1 MSRHDSRDSE
11 AVSDVPSSRNNNHHG
26 YGTIKP
32 PSRKDSFSSPIVAGR
47 RYRMAI
53 PWATADHES
62 LLKTEETRNRYRWWA
77 YYMPFL
83 TWLPQYEVQWLRDDL
98 LAALTVSSLYVP
110 MCFSFA
116 IIAQVDPISG
126 LYAFIIHPLVYAF
139 LGSCPQMI
147 VGPEATGS
155 LLVGSVVRQIQNAA
169 GDDDSYVNAE
179 ISGVTTALAGTLLL
193 IAGISRIGFVDSMLN
208 RPFMQGFISGVGFV
222 LVIEQAI
229 PELGLKQLSR
239 ELGYSRSSAMMKVY
253 FILTNIEKTHI
264 LTAILA
270 FSTLAFILVFRA
282 TQRALRSK
290 YPSIA
295 LMPDRLLAIAVTTIL
310 TWKLGLDQRGVEI
323 LGALGTSGPKWPEF
337 NFPFDKF
344 AYIELV
350 FTTSFLAALLGFF
363 ESSVTARSIKPEKN
377 VLQNTPLS
385 ANRELIALGTA
396 NVLGGCFTT
405 LPAFGGFGR
414 SKLNVQAGGT
424 TPMASI
430 LLSVISLLC
439 VFFILPGLYYVP
451 KAVLSAMASAVGIS
465 MMEECPHD
473 LRFFYKVRGWQEIT
487 LMALV
492 FLGTACYSMSLGIAI
507 GILITLFTLVRHS
520 TQSRIQILGRVPGTK
535 HLFED
540 AELSPE
546 GDQFDQCLIV
556 RIAEPLTFANSGD
569 LRTRLRRLEWY
580 GSHNAHPS
588 LPRVRA
594 EDEILIFDVQGLT
607 AIDACATQVLT
618 EIVQDY
624 TRNGAQVI
632 FCRLRQA
639 QVMDSFERSGIVDIV
654 GGSDYFV
661 GSVEEALQLAGV
673 HD

>member
-1 MSRHDSRDSE
+1 VSVSE
-11 AVSDVPSSRNNNHHG
+11 GLIHRNHNG
-26 YGTIKP
+26 YGTLKH
-32 PSRKDSFSSPIVAGR
+32 SRKDSFSSPMVAGR
-47 RYRMAI
+47 RYRMAL

-62 LLKTEETRNRYRWWA
+62 LLNSERNRNRYRWWA

-83 TWLPQYEVQWLRDDL
+83 TWLPQYQIWWLRDDM
-98 LAALTVSSLYVP
+98 LAALTVASLYVP

-155 LLVGSVVRQIQNAA
+155 LLVGSVVRQIQSAA
-169 GDDDSYVNAE
+169 GADESYVNAE
-179 ISGVTTALAGTLLL
+179 ISGVITAMAGVCLLV
-193 IAGISRIGFVDSMLN
+193 AGISRIGFIDSMLN

-222 LVIEQAI
+222 LIIEQAI
-229 PELGLKQLSR
+229 PELGLKDLSR
-239 ELGYSRSSAMMKVY
+239 ELGYSRCSAAFKLY
-253 FILTNIEKTHI
+253 FIVTNLSKAHL
-264 LTAILA
+264 LTAIMAL
-270 FSTLAFILVFRA
+270 STLAFILIFRS
-282 TQRALRSK
+282 TQRALRSRF
-290 YPSIA
+290 PGIA
-295 LMPDRLLAIAVTTIL
+295 LVPDRLLAIAVTTII
-310 TWKLGLDQRGVEI
+310 TWKLGLDRQGLEI
-323 LGALGTSGPKWPEF
+323 LGAMGTSGPKLPEF
-337 NFPFDKF
+337 YWPFDKF
-344 AYIELV
+344 ESIELV
-350 FTTSFLAALLGFF
+350 FTTSFLSALLGFF
-363 ESSVTARSIKPEKN
+363 ESSVTARSIKPEKI
-377 VLQNTPLS
+377 VLENTPLS

-396 NVLGGCFTT
+396 NILGGCFMT

-424 TPMASI
+424 TPMASV
-430 LLSVISLLC
+430 LLSGITILC

-473 LRFFYKVRGWQEIT
+473 LRFFFKVRGWQELT
-487 LMALV
+487 LMAMV
-492 FLGTACYSMSLGIAI
+492 FLATACYSMSLGIAV

-520 TQSRIQILGRVPGTK
+520 TKSRIQILGRIPGTT

-540 AELSPE
+540 AEIAPE

-580 GSHNAHPS
+580 GKHDVHPS

-607 AIDACATQVLT
+607 AIDACATQLLT
-618 EIVQDY
+618 EVVQEY

-632 FCRLRQA
+632 FCRLKQA
-639 QVMDSFERSGIVDIV
+639 QVMDSFRRSGIVDTI
-654 GGSDYFV
+654 GGLDYFV
-661 GSVEEALQLAGV
+661 DNVEDALHLAGV
-673 HD
+673 DG

>member
-1 MSRHDSRDSE
+1 MDDDGLTRLR
-11 AVSDVPSSRNNNHHG
+11 SSQS
-26 YGTIKP
+26 YGTIK
-32 PSRKDSFSSPIVAGR
+32 PSRKDSFSSPVVAGR
-47 RYRMAI
+47 RYRMAL

-62 LLKTEETRNRYRWWA
+62 LLNTERSRNRYRWWA

-83 TWLPQYEVQWLRDDL
+83 SWLPQYQPRWFRDDF
-98 LAALTVSSLYVP
+98 LAALTVASLYVP

-155 LLVGSVVRQIQNAA
+155 LLVGSVVRQIQSAA
-169 GDDDSYVNAE
+169 GSEESYLNAE
-179 ISGVTTALAGTLLL
+179 ISGVTTAMAGLCLLV
-193 IAGISRIGFVDSMLN
+193 AGISRIGFIDSMLN
-208 RPFMQGFISGVGFV
+208 RPFMQGFISSVGFV

-229 PELGLKQLSR
+229 PELGLKELSR
-239 ELGYSRSSAMMKVY
+239 ELGYSRCSAALKVY
-253 FILTNIEKTHI
+253 FILTNISKAHL
-264 LTAILA
+264 LTAIVA
-270 FSTLAFILVFRA
+270 FSTLAFILVFRSM
-282 TQRALRSK
+282 QKALRSK
-290 YPSIA
+290 FPGIA
-295 LMPDRLLAIAVTTIL
+295 LVPDRLLAIAVTTII
-310 TWKLGLDQRGVEI
+310 TWRLGLDKRGLEI
-323 LGALGTSGPKWPEF
+323 LGALGTSGPKLPTLDW
-337 NFPFDKF
+337 PFDKF
-344 AYIELV
+344 EYIELV
-350 FTTSFLAALLGFF
+350 FTTSFLSALLGFF

-396 NVLGGCFTT
+396 NVLGGCFMT

-424 TPMASI
+424 TPMASV
-430 LLSVISLLC
+430 LLSGITILC

-451 KAVLSAMASAVGIS
+451 KAVLSAMASAVGMS
-465 MMEECPHD
+465 MMEEVPHD
-473 LRFFYKVRGWQEIT
+473 LRFFLRVRGWQELT

-492 FLGTACYSMSLGIAI
+492 FLGTVCYSMSLGIAV

-520 TQSRIQILGRVPGTK
+520 TKSRIQILGRIPGTT

-540 AELSPE
+540 AEITPE

-580 GSHNAHPS
+580 GRHDVHPS

-607 AIDACATQVLT
+607 AIDACAVQVLT
-618 EIVQDY
+618 EIVQEY
-624 TRNGAQVI
+624 TNSGAQVI
-632 FCRLRQA
+632 FCRLKQT
-639 QVMDSFERSGIVDIV
+639 QVMESFERSGIVDII

-661 GSVEEALQLAGV
+661 DGVEEALQMAGV
-673 HD
+673 AE